1 MFIRR
6 LGEPALKK
14 CEFGRDCPQVLVMT
28 DGSFAV
34 VGVDIKSEAS
44 GHLPPGPGV
53 GPNEGMVK
61 VPREVM
67 VGIIPDLLKIAQ

>member
-6 LGEPALKK
+6 LGGSALKQ

-34 VGVDIKSEAS
+34 VGADIKSVAAA
-44 GHLPPGPGV
+44 HLPPGPGI
-53 GPNEGMVK
+53 GPTEGMVK

-67 VGIIPDLLKIAQ
+67 LKIIPDLLKLA

>member
-6 LGEPALKK
+6 LGGNTRKQ
-14 CEFGRDCPQVLVMT
+14 CEFGRDCPQILVMA

-34 VGVDIKSEAS
+34 VGVDIKSEAA
-44 GHLPPGPGV
+44 GHLPPGPGI
-53 GPNEGMVK
+53 GPTEGMVK

-67 VGIIPDLLKIAQ
+67 LDIVPDLLKLT